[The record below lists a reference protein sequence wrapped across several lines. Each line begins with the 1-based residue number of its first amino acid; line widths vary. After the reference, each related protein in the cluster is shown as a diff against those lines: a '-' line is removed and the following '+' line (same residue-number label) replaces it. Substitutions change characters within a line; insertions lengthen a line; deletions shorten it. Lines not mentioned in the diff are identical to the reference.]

1 MYHNPHQSQKSRI
14 LGSYWSPACAG
25 WLGSWILTSSGIDTS
40 RSCQQRQAAAL
51 CFPQTLCVWTT
62 ATLLPTLGR
71 TLPPLSLS
79 PLEMSSETGA
89 EVPFELIPGLSQGLC
104 KRFRLTSQRFH
115 CFPEVSSKRA
125 ILNICSFGRQL
136 PSKLQQ
142 SLFHVPV
149 AASIPWLLV
158 LWSCGL
164 LFLYKTAITPL
175 SHFSLHLRSVEI
187 ILHHSISR
195 WCPLAGVLNIS
206 HPQKPMAILLVP
218 ALREHLRPITY
229 LSYESPISNLP
240 S

>member
-1 MYHNPHQSQKSRI
+1 
-14 LGSYWSPACAG
+14 
-25 WLGSWILTSSGIDTS
+25 
-40 RSCQQRQAAAL
+40 
-51 CFPQTLCVWTT
+51 
-62 ATLLPTLGR
+62 
-71 TLPPLSLS
+71 
-79 PLEMSSETGA
+79 MSSETGA
-89 EVPFELIPGLSQGLC
+89 EAPFELIPGLSQGLC
-104 KRFRLTSQRFH
+104 KRSHLTSQRFH

-125 ILNICSFGRQL
+125 IFNICSFGRQL

-142 SLFHVPV
+142 NLFHVPV

-229 LSYESPISNLP
+229 PMTAPFQTCLLNFFLNGRSFFVLFIIDFLWGSRNC
-240 S
+240 